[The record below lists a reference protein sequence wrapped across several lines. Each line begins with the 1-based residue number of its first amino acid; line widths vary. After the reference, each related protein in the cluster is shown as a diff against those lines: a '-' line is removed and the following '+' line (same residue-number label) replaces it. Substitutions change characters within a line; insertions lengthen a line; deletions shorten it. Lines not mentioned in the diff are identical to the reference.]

1 MSGAETASDELR
13 EVYED
18 IAQIVRVLEA
28 AQEGDDDIP
37 RARGDLPEAHPLRA
51 LHLRVND
58 VLASLS
64 AARAR
69 GARVQE
75 ELEDQLLTIELQRAA
90 LRELS
95 TPIIEVW
102 RGVLC
107 LPIIG
112 IMDSERGAQMM
123 GEILTAVVDKRA
135 SQVIIDLT
143 GIDTMDSET
152 LNQLVATAKAIRLL
166 GTECVLTG
174 IRPAVAQTLVALQFG
189 GSVETTLRSVR
200 EALNRILSRRP
211 AP

>member
-1 MSGAETASDELR
+1 
-13 EVYED
+13 
-18 IAQIVRVLEA
+18 
-28 AQEGDDDIP
+28 
-37 RARGDLPEAHPLRA
+37 
-51 LHLRVND
+51 
-58 VLASLS
+58 
-64 AARAR
+64 
-69 GARVQE
+69 
-75 ELEDQLLTIELQRAA
+75 
-90 LRELS
+90 
-95 TPIIEVW
+95 
-102 RGVLC
+102 VLC

-123 GEILTAVVDKRA
+123 GEILTAVAEKRA

-174 IRPAVAQTLVALQFG
+174 IRPAVARTLVALQFG

-200 EALNRILSRRP
+200 EALTRIVRRRP